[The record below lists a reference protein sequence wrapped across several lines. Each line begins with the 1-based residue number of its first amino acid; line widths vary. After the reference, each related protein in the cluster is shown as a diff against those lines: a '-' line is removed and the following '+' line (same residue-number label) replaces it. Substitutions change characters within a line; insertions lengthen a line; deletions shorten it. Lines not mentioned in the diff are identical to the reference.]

1 MFIEEVTKQSIYD
14 EISRVLT
21 EWETQEAVDDDLYN
35 TLVKVQRYWETVI
48 TVQDDA
54 PAATPET
61 PKEPAKLCV
70 CSRCLMAI
78 ESHEGQ
84 QITRK
89 IYLDDDDPRPC
100 DWCEE
105 SDFDTLYEIQ

>member
-1 MFIEEVTKQSIYD
+1 MFIEKVTKQSLYD

-54 PAATPET
+54 PAATPE
-61 PKEPAKLCV
+61 EPQTLCV
-70 CSRCLMAI
+70 CEHCLMAI
-78 ESHEGQ
+78 ESREGQ

-100 DWCEE
+100 DWCDETGN
-105 SDFDTLYEIQ
+105 DVLYEIL